1 MTGVEISVAEA
12 ESLWGLDKAQQK
24 RARSPGRQGG
34 RVVGGACSQT
44 LGRGRGISLAGAA
57 HCGPRGRTAPP
68 GQGFLRQQDPSLGQS
83 GPRTGRPLEAGRQA
97 ERLMRL

>member
-34 RVVGGACSQT
+34 RVVGGGAV
-44 LGRGRGISLAGAA
+44 RRWAEAGATVQRGLRTA
-57 HCGPRGRTAPP
+57 GHEVGPRP
-68 GQGFLRQQDPSLGQS
+68 LGKAS
-83 GPRTGRPLEAGRQA
+83 
-97 ERLMRL
+97 

>member
-34 RVVGGACSQT
+34 RVVGGGAV
-44 LGRGRGISLAGAA
+44 RRWVEAGA
-57 HCGPRGRTAPP
+57 
-68 GQGFLRQQDPSLGQS
+68 SV
-83 GPRTGRPLEAGRQA
+83 
-97 ERLMRL
+97 